1 MKHTSTRGNV
11 RERLLILIKSHV
23 VHVPIGVAADDDALR
38 PQGMSRLIGAS
49 VHRDFGANAAVRRDV
64 KRRGVEPLGRRAG
77 LVRAVVEDVEGEHV
91 RLGDER
97 VRVGHGAEEIV
108 DVEQAIRAPR
118 ALDQHASGGTRPGAR
133 NGAITFGS
141 RAGNGG
147 GVLLHQG
154 TRAGGGAGGW
164 RRGRRV

>member
-1 MKHTSTRGNV
+1 M
-11 RERLLILIKSHV
+11 
-23 VHVPIGVAADDDALR
+23 
-38 PQGMSRLIGAS
+38 
-49 VHRDFGANAAVRRDV
+49 
-64 KRRGVEPLGRRAG
+64 
-77 LVRAVVEDVEGEHV
+77 RAVVEDVEGEHV

-118 ALDQHASGGTRPGAR
+118 ALDQHASGNLAR
-133 NGAITFGS
+133 ARAKRRHHLLS
-141 RAGNGG
+141 RGRGNGG

-154 TRAGGGAGGW
+154 TRAGGAGRW